1 MFSAS
6 ASPSLSS
13 HPQWQFRDLKDQ
25 GDATPK
31 FQMGESLLRGTLLHS
46 AVLNVG
52 NNLESDA
59 QILIPNAS
67 IVLMVQEIS
76 QATT

>member
-31 FQMGESLLRGTLLHS
+31 FQMGESLLRATLL
-46 AVLNVG
+46 LNLG